1 VYLTR
6 EFSPLLSSLVWSA
19 GLDFPWGLVGPFAVI
34 GASIAVRR
42 AWVTRRQQVLVALT
56 PLAMALAYLAP
67 FIVFA
72 PCARYRYPALFLLLP
87 FATAGALALWRAPS
101 RGRWIALG
109 SLVFAMNLPAPVHPG
124 NAPDDLLWLSY
135 AYEAQANR
143 AWVAGDAERAIDMC
157 WQSASAIRQSATT
170 DRELTTS
177 VARFLEMRDHPSE
190 PMRAMWQR
198 VLAGELPVPGLLA
211 R

>member
-1 VYLTR
+1 
-6 EFSPLLSSLVWSA
+6 
-19 GLDFPWGLVGPFAVI
+19 
-34 GASIAVRR
+34 
-42 AWVTRRQQVLVALT
+42 
-56 PLAMALAYLAP
+56 
-67 FIVFA
+67 
-72 PCARYRYPALFLLLP
+72 
-87 FATAGALALWRAPS
+87 
-101 RGRWIALG
+101 
-109 SLVFAMNLPAPVHPG
+109 MNLPAPVHPG

-177 VARFLEMRDHPSE
+177 GARFLEMRDRPSE
-190 PMRAMWQR
+190 PTRAMWQR